1 MRVAR
6 GLRVGTV
13 VTALMVIVSNSSV
26 LAGDACPRRHTR
38 RPRVW
43 KSTLTAVLGTARR
56 TAIQIS
62 WRLAKSF

>member
-26 LAGDACPRRHTR
+26 LAGDACPTDQYAQARHGVLDDSR
-38 RPRVW
+38 KDLAR
-43 KSTLTAVLGTARR
+43 TLHR
-56 TAIQIS
+56 
-62 WRLAKSF
+62 